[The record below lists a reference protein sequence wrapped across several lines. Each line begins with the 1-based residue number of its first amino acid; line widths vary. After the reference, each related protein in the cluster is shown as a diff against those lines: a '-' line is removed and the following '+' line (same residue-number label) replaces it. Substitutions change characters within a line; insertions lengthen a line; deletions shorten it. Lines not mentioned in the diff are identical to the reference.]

1 MYIADDEGIRRPEQV
16 VYGDIKGRNEWWFSG
31 RVRTQLI
38 GLGLLMLAAPVG
50 FQIVFTLTP
59 FLGLGWRSVV
69 AVVVGAGAG
78 IAVSALVSLWYAK
91 YDKPATRI
99 DYYGQQAVAI
109 ARAPKEP
116 APPVEIEAVIP
127 ASPTPR
133 PVTGAGWAT
142 STPPPLS
149 HTHCTHP

>member
-16 VYGDIKGRNEWWFSG
+16 VSGDIKGRNEWWFSG

-78 IAVSALVSLWYAK
+78 IAVSALASLWYAK

-116 APPVEIEAVIP
+116 APPVEIETVIP

-133 PVTGAGWAT
+133 PVTGTGWAT